1 MKTTS
6 SYRLSVEAKAKL
18 LWLAQELGLN
28 HTQVLE
34 LILEETQIVSKPKIE
49 VIIKG
54 DKNERQPIS

>member
-6 SYRLSVEAKAKL
+6 SYRLSLEAKAKL
-18 LWLAQELGLN
+18 RWLAKELGLN

-34 LILEETQIVSKPKIE
+34 LILGETQIVSKPKIK

-54 DKNERQPIS
+54 DKNERQTIS